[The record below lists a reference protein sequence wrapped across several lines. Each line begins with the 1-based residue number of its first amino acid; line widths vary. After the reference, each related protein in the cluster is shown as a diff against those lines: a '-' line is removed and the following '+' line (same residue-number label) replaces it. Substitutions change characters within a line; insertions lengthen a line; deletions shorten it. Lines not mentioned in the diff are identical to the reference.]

1 MKKILASL
9 FLLFLSVSVLKAQ
22 VNDPNA
28 TVRPVTA
35 FHAIVVS
42 SSFNVYL
49 SHGEKEALAVSA
61 DETKFIERIRTEVK
75 DGVLRIWYDNQGKWN
90 TGNKKLKVYI
100 SYTQLDRIESSGACD
115 IYVDGTLKSE
125 SLTITQSGASDM
137 HGELDVDRLKVNLSG
152 ASDMVVSGKVTRLEV
167 DASGASDFKGFDL
180 VTESCDVQAS
190 GASDIKITVTKELS
204 AQASG
209 ASDIRYKGE
218 AVIKSIKSSGASS
231 VKKS

>member
-1 MKKILASL
+1 MKKI
-9 FLLFLSVSVLKAQ
+9 SVLLIVLILSAAGLQAQ

-28 TVRPVTA
+28 TVRPASA
-35 FHAIVVS
+35 FHAIIVS
-42 SSFNVYL
+42 NAFDVFL
-49 SHGEKEALAVSA
+49 SQGETEALAVSA
-61 DETKFIERIRTEVK
+61 SEEKYVDRIRTEVK
-75 DGVLRIWYDNQGKWN
+75 EGVLRIWYDNDGKWN

-100 SYTQLDRIESSGACD
+100 SYKTIDRIESSGACD
-115 IYVDGTLKSE
+115 IFVDGTLKAE
-125 SLTITQSGASDM
+125 SLNIKQSGASDM
-137 HGELDVDRLKVNLSG
+137 HGNLDIDRLTVNLSG

-190 GASDIKITVTKELS
+190 GASDIKITVTKELT
-204 AQASG
+204 ADASG

-218 AVIKSIKSSGASS
+218 AVIRSIKSSGASS

>member
-1 MKKILASL
+1 MKKITVIL
-9 FLLFLSVSVLKAQ
+9 FAMILSAAGLQAQ

-28 TVRPVTA
+28 TVRSASA
-35 FHAIVVS
+35 FHAIIVS
-42 SSFNVYL
+42 SSFDVFL
-49 SHGEKEALAVSA
+49 SQGETEALAVSA
-61 DETKFIERIRTEVK
+61 SEEKFIDRIRTEVK
-75 DGVLRIWYDNQGKWN
+75 EGVLRIWYDNDGKWN

-100 SYTQLDRIESSGACD
+100 SYKTLDRIESSGACD
-115 IYVDGTLKSE
+115 IFVDGTLKAE
-125 SLTITQSGASDM
+125 SLSIKQSGASDM
-137 HGELDVDRLKVNLSG
+137 HGNLDIDRLTVNLSG

-204 AQASG
+204 ADASG

-218 AVIKSIKSSGASS
+218 AVIRSIKSSGASS